1 MIVPK
6 KFKVFKISTST
17 FNILMTVKGMELKQ
31 FFLFAFSGIFTNTTA
46 TIMPRGNLALGNQR
60 APVGYCQVFP
70 HMTAFFIYVSYPLVA
85 TDKLKLVLIWF

>member
-17 FNILMTVKGMELKQ
+17 FNILITLKQ
-31 FFLFAFSGIFTNTTA
+31 FFLFAFSRIFTNTTA

-85 TDKLKLVLIWF
+85 TDKLKIVLIWF